1 MPLSRDSHLIAVR
14 AVDAALW
21 MAIQV
26 EQQLMAVIE
35 SDQTDP
41 EDRFQSL
48 VDLALFSRRLVLTM
62 ADVEPESAEVN
73 STSNGFQQIESS
85 GARPYSWTDGLLRY

>member
-1 MPLSRDSHLIAVR
+1 MPLSRDSRLIAVR
-14 AVDAALW
+14 AIDAALW
-21 MAIQV
+21 IATQV
-26 EQQLMAVIE
+26 EQQLIAAIE

-62 ADVEPESAEVN
+62 ADVDLTLSPSEVPEH
-73 STSNGFQQIESS
+73 
-85 GARPYSWTDGLLRY
+85 